1 MLNAR
6 HKSKRSLS
14 WSQVTAPLGRPG
26 ARSENSVSDD
36 TAVNDRSYTLAQT
49 DKHGLLDT
57 SVALS
62 NTAIKGLHT
71 LTRKEM
77 NSHLFGYE
85 RNVKDAFDEVK
96 QTLNEVAKLQIET
109 DYEIKAKTHIRKKLG
124 IEIPE
129 LLLAESW
136 SDKPDI
142 YTRKLYA
149 WCLFEVYQRYCNS
162 FMGDFPSTMG
172 VKEFQTFIQD
182 CGFHTVDVS
191 PCADG
196 RLAHVISYVL
206 RLPYRAV
213 RRKSYAGAMFDVEDS
228 LDKWVETEL
237 KRFREG
243 FPNTSDAQTRY
254 LKAVIY
260 HFSSL
265 YPDKEGCAA
274 HGSNAELAA
283 QAGKERLHSFKQAV
297 ENTYCCGASIDQL
310 LIGLDTDNDIIRI
323 HVPNERGEISLTRY
337 IDASEIYNATRDMQ
351 EDDARTWIMDF
362 VEGENPLMSEGLAK
376 FISILLINNISQIDY
391 VRTYHDAQYKDIGHA
406 ERFIGVGKGFEEVQL
421 RNLTFFSYLKTVEE
435 SANDLD
441 VGIKIF
447 TGLNI
452 KKGLPIPVVIRFDY
466 HGNVPGSRERAIEHC
481 YRVNDALN
489 TRYEELSSQGLLHT
503 LMVIKDVN
511 RITPIEKLG
520 CSIVNQAT
528 QEAH

>member
-6 HKSKRSLS
+6 YKNKRSLS
-14 WSQVTAPLGRPG
+14 WSQATAPLGRPG
-26 ARSENSVSDD
+26 ARIDSSMSDNRSVVERELISSA
-36 TAVNDRSYTLAQT
+36 TRKYQLNDNLFTGNRSI
-49 DKHGLLDT
+49 KN
-57 SVALS
+57 AL
-62 NTAIKGLHT
+62 HP
-71 LTRKEM
+71 LTRNEI
-77 NSHLFGYE
+77 NSNLFGYE
-85 RNVKDAFDEVK
+85 RNIKAAFDEVE
-96 QTLNEVAKLQIET
+96 QTLNEVKNLQVET
-109 DYEIKAKTHIRKKLG
+109 DFEIKMKTHIRKKLG

-129 LLLAESW
+129 SMVNESW
-136 SDKPDI
+136 RSKPDMHM
-142 YTRKLYA
+142 RNLYA

-162 FMGDFPSTMG
+162 FMGGFPTAMG
-172 VKEFQTFIQD
+172 VKDFQSFIQD

-213 RRKSYAGAMFDVEDS
+213 RRKAYAGAMFDVEDS

-243 FPNTSDAQTRY
+243 FPDTPDTQTRY
-254 LKAVIY
+254 LKTVIY

-265 YPDKEGCAA
+265 YPEQEGCAA

-283 QAGKERLHSFKQAV
+283 QAGKERLYSFKQAV

-323 HVPNERGEISLTRY
+323 HVPNEHGEISLTRC
-337 IDASEIYNATRDMQ
+337 IDASEIYRATHEML

-362 VEGENPLMSEGLAK
+362 VEGENPQMSEGLVK
-376 FISILLINNISQIDY
+376 FISFLLVNNISQIDY
-391 VRTYHDAQYKDIGHA
+391 VRTYHGEYYKDIGHA
-406 ERFIGVGKGFEEVQL
+406 ERFIGVGKGFAEVQL

-441 VGIKIF
+441 VGVKIF
-447 TGLNI
+447 KTLNVS
-452 KKGLPIPVVIRFDY
+452 KGLPIPVVVRFDY

-481 YRVNDALN
+481 YRVNNALS
-489 TRYEELSSQGLLHT
+489 TRYKELVSQGLLHI
-503 LMVIKDVN
+503 LMVIKNINTVSQ
-511 RITPIEKLG
+511 IEKLG
-520 CSIVNQAT
+520 CSIKSQAT